1 MRQKVEEV
9 LTTAEVSK
17 EIVAQ
22 LPIVTAGHTKEIL
35 QYEAEECEFMGGW
48 ENRLYLTAL
57 QQVNPTVAP
66 AFFNNRW
73 SWNDTI
79 KALTGGGGGNEAV
92 AGATLGATF
101 GAVLGVPGGPVGAA
115 IGAGVGAT
123 LGLVGGIG
131 TGAVLSQYDKI
142 KSIIVI

>member
-1 MRQKVEEV
+1 MGRS
-9 LTTAEVSK
+9 LVSDSIAASK
-17 EIVAQ
+17 
-22 LPIVTAGHTKEIL
+22 PHSGPS
-35 QYEAEECEFMGGW
+35 FF
-48 ENRLYLTAL
+48 
-57 QQVNPTVAP
+57 QQSLELE
-66 AFFNNRW
+66 RHYKGLDW
-73 SWNDTI
+73 R
-79 KALTGGGGGNEAV
+79 GGGNEAV